1 MVIFDQSDDADK
13 IENIANIISC
23 DNGPGSPITI
33 YKVRSYQKIGKNLYI
48 YLLFFKL
55 ILI

>member
-33 YKVRSYQKIGKNLYI
+33 YKVRSYQKIGEQ
-48 YLLFFKL
+48 LLE
-55 ILI
+55 